1 MVTASEVK
9 QQLEMAVK
17 QWLEFVENTVKSTGL
32 PIVPDQKTSDPLYVD
47 MREMRLKYIIP
58 VARIKRFFYGLAEGK
73 ILATKCKVGGE
84 LFFPPQVDCPKHFD
98 AEFEWVELDGR
109 GELLTYTVV
118 NVKPASFMHY
128 PDYTVGIAKLREG
141 VNIMAWVR
149 LGEGETLKPGMK
161 VRARVVRREPENVYV
176 MELVPD

>member
-1 MVTASEVK
+1 MTTITKEQVD
-9 QQLEMAVK
+9 LMVK
-17 QWLEFVENTVKSTGL
+17 QWLEYVGNTVKNTGL

-47 MREMRLKYIIP
+47 MREMQLKYIIP
-58 VARIKRFFYGLAEGK
+58 VAKIKKFFDGLAESK

-84 LFFPPQVDCPKHFD
+84 LFFPPQKDCPKHFD
-98 AEFEWVELDGR
+98 AEFEWVELEGS

-118 NVKPASFMHY
+118 SVKPASFMHY

-149 LGEGETLKPGMK
+149 VGEGDTLKPGMK
-161 VRARVVRREPENVYV
+161 VRAKVARREPENLYV
-176 MELVPD
+176 LELVPE

>member
-1 MVTASEVK
+1 MTTITKEQVD
-9 QQLEMAVK
+9 LMVK
-17 QWLEFVENTVKSTGL
+17 QWLEYVGNTVKNTGL

-47 MREMRLKYIIP
+47 MREMQLKYIIP
-58 VARIKRFFYGLAEGK
+58 VAKIKKFFDGLAEGK

-84 LFFPPQVDCPKHFD
+84 LFFPPQQDCPKHFD
-98 AEFEWVELDGR
+98 TEFEWVELEGS

-118 NVKPASFMHY
+118 SVKPASFMHY

-149 LGEGETLKPGMK
+149 LGEGDTLKPGMK
-161 VRARVVRREPENVYV
+161 VRAKVARREPENLYV
-176 MELVPD
+176 LELVPE